1 MPFHPPS
8 LVDSIF
14 RKTATNPSRLVL
26 IRDSVDVEPMR
37 HQSVF
42 RRAYASF
49 ESHNPSRFG
58 AALSFY
64 LVFTIGPA
72 LLIAISAAARIFGR
86 DAAEHR
92 ILQLFGSEETS
103 AAVAE
108 MVRAAATPYA
118 GWLATSIGFLG
129 LFFGLSGMYRQIRD
143 ALRAIWHMEPAKPV
157 GLFATIIHRLT
168 SIATVLA
175 VSVVLF
181 LSVIADAAI
190 SMTGK
195 YAQSRMYGGEGLW
208 HLVQLSVS
216 TIVLALLFAAIFRHV
231 PRTPILWHDA
241 ALGAIVTAVLFVFG
255 KFLLGLYLGKAAVG
269 SRYGPAGSVIVVMVW
284 AYWSAQ
290 IFFFG
295 LELTHVYSAHDQDE
309 VTREGPPDRTTTE

>member
-1 MPFHPPS
+1 MRHH
-8 LVDSIF
+8 SIF
-14 RKTATNPSRLVL
+14 RRTYKSFSR
-26 IRDSVDVEPMR
+26 
-37 HQSVF
+37 
-42 RRAYASF
+42 
-49 ESHNPSRFG
+49 HNPSRFG

-72 LLIAISAAARIFGR
+72 LLITISAAARIWGR
-86 DAAEHR
+86 DVAERR
-92 ILQLFGSEETS
+92 ILQIFGSEATS
-103 AAVAE
+103 AAVGE
-108 MVRAAATPYA
+108 LVRAAATPYA

-143 ALRAIWHMEPAKPV
+143 ALRTIWHIDPVKPA

-175 VSVVLF
+175 VSIVLF
-181 LSVIADAAI
+181 LSVIADATI

-195 YAQSRMYGGEGLW
+195 YAQARLYGGEGLW
-208 HLVQLSVS
+208 HAVQLSLS
-216 TIVLALLFAAIFRHV
+216 TIVLALLFAAIFRYV
-231 PRTPILWHDA
+231 PRTPIRWHDV

-295 LELTHVYSAHDQDE
+295 LELTHVYSAHDHDE
-309 VTREGPPDRTTTE
+309 IAREDLQIAG

>member
-1 MPFHPPS
+1 MRHH
-8 LVDSIF
+8 SIF
-14 RKTATNPSRLVL
+14 RRTYKSFSR
-26 IRDSVDVEPMR
+26 
-37 HQSVF
+37 
-42 RRAYASF
+42 
-49 ESHNPSRFG
+49 HNPSRFG

-72 LLIAISAAARIFGR
+72 LLIAISAAARIWGR
-86 DAAEHR
+86 DVAEHR
-92 ILQLFGSEETS
+92 ILQIFGSEATS
-103 AAVAE
+103 AAVGE
-108 MVRAAATPYA
+108 LVRAAATPYA

-143 ALRAIWHMEPAKPV
+143 ALRAIWHIDPVKPA
-157 GLFATIIHRLT
+157 GFFATIIHRLT
-168 SIATVLA
+168 SIATVFA

-181 LSVIADAAI
+181 LSVLADAAI
-190 SMTGK
+190 AMTGK
-195 YAQSRMYGGEGLW
+195 YAQARLYGGEGLW
-208 HLVQLSVS
+208 HAVQLSVS
-216 TIVLALLFAAIFRHV
+216 TIVLALLFAAIFRYV
-231 PRTPILWHDA
+231 PRTPILWHDV

-295 LELTHVYSAHDQDE
+295 LELTHVYSAHDHDE
-309 VTREGPPDRTTTE
+309 IAREGSSDRRVTE